1 LIFVLVILS
10 IGLVASSWILLLG
23 AIPAFCAPLPES
35 SGEYDFELGRPGFK
49 EFVTNSLVLA
59 EKIHPEIKNLQDLI
73 CKQHHIC
80 NEDELTLKK
89 EYLRIP
95 HPRLEECRSNN
106 LQLDTCM
113 NKMEAG
119 LQVYGDYLNLIK
131 KVIVGSSLAETVQAD
146 IMDLQQHIR
155 QKVIDV
161 AILVLH
167 VGMHPQYTLPNFAAS
182 FDEQAGGHIV
192 LSHFKRFMETVLRVL
207 QYMK

>member
-1 LIFVLVILS
+1 
-10 IGLVASSWILLLG
+10 
-23 AIPAFCAPLPES
+23 
-35 SGEYDFELGRPGFK
+35 
-49 EFVTNSLVLA
+49 
-59 EKIHPEIKNLQDLI
+59 
-73 CKQHHIC
+73 
-80 NEDELTLKK
+80 
-89 EYLRIP
+89 
-95 HPRLEECRSNN
+95 
-106 LQLDTCM
+106 M

-155 QKVIDV
+155 QKIAVWEIPF
-161 AILVLH
+161 AQH

-207 QYMK
+207 QYMKD